1 MSRKVTKEVF
11 YQRFQD
17 RYPEAVI
24 KILEYNGLKS
34 SCKIKCLKCGKEI
47 EKKRAESFLTS
58 FPCCEGN
65 NETKIELIKR
75 LCEKDEGYEF
85 IKQVDSTHV
94 IIKHLCCGSEFKK
107 SIQAAISA
115 PCICSECQSQSKK
128 LRLTKSQ
135 AQQQLDESFLGSIE
149 VVFFDG
155 VDSKKSQFRCKKCG
169 LLFNQSY
176 YNLLKKCRGCP
187 KCDQRKS
194 KGERAMRKYLE
205 EKGKEYREQVRISDL
220 GRLSFDFEIISSSGE
235 TICFIEV
242 QCEQHYREVFK
253 YKNRSNYFLIQ
264 QEHDQQKRDWCKK
277 WGYPLYEIISE
288 DGILKNLDI
297 LPF

>member
-1 MSRKVTKEVF
+1 
-11 YQRFQD
+11 
-17 RYPEAVI
+17 
-24 KILEYNGLKS
+24 
-34 SCKIKCLKCGKEI
+34 
-47 EKKRAESFLTS
+47 
-58 FPCCEGN
+58 
-65 NETKIELIKR
+65 
-75 LCEKDEGYEF
+75 
-85 IKQVDSTHV
+85 
-94 IIKHLCCGSEFKK
+94 
-107 SIQAAISA
+107 
-115 PCICSECQSQSKK
+115 
-128 LRLTKSQ
+128 
-135 AQQQLDESFLGSIE
+135 
-149 VVFFDG
+149 
-155 VDSKKSQFRCKKCG
+155 
-169 LLFNQSY
+169 
-176 YNLLKKCRGCP
+176 
-187 KCDQRKS
+187 
-194 KGERAMRKYLE
+194 MRKYLE